1 MAKELL
7 SVTQLEVGFDTDNGL
22 ARVLDNV
29 NFEIMPGEIVGLV
42 GESGCGKTTLARA
55 ILGVLPRNSARI
67 SSGSIQFEGKDLLK
81 LSSAELATNIRG
93 KLITFIPQDPL
104 SSFNPVFTIGAQMM
118 ELMKWK
124 SPDRPPIKMFMRY
137 DKARKASDR
146 TRILDLLQTVQLPDP
161 EGILRKYP
169 HEVSGGQR
177 QRLMIAMALLPEPR
191 MIIADE
197 PTTALDVTIQA
208 QILELIKTLTKER
221 NLAVILI
228 THDMGVIS
236 ETTNR
241 VAVMKNGDLV
251 EIGPTKE
258 ILTKP
263 KEIYTKALV
272 SSVPP
277 TNKKIDRFK
286 IIEKE
291 NKTQGETN
299 IKILNRWTKKEII
312 DQDLVKVKNLS
323 KTFDDNFFTESTKN
337 SVMAVDDV
345 SFNIKEGESFGLVG
359 ESGSGKSTIA
369 KMIVNLY
376 SPSAGDIDFDNVC
389 ITKIKSNKEMM
400 KFRKQIQMIFQ
411 DPYSSLNGR
420 LKVRDIVS
428 EPIKLHNPLIS
439 KNDLDSYVFDLL
451 ESVELTQNSADRYPH
466 EFSGGQRQRIS
477 IARAL
482 ATQPR
487 LLVCDEPTSALDV
500 SIQAQI
506 LNLLKDLQEQLN
518 LTILFIS
525 HDLPVVRQMCDR
537 IGVLRDGKL
546 CEISDT
552 EDLFLKPQHDYTKEL
567 LHLMPKIES
576 IYN

>member
-1 MAKELL
+1 MSFLKINNL
-7 SVTQLEVGFDTDNGL
+7 SVDYEMRRETVY
-22 ARVLDNV
+22 AAKNV
-29 NFEIMPGEIVGLV
+29 NIDVNRGEILGLV
-42 GESGCGKTTLARA
+42 GESGSGKSTVGNA
-55 ILGVLPRNSARI
+55 IINLIDEPGKI
-67 SSGSIQFEGKDLLK
+67 SNGSIVLDGINITEDPENILKYRGKKIGLIFQDPQTSLNPILTIGEQLIETIQTHLNLNTDDARSKATNLLK
-81 LSSAELATNIRG
+81 EVGIKDAEIR
-93 KLITFIPQDPL
+93 
-104 SSFNPVFTIGAQMM
+104 FNN
-118 ELMKWK
+118 
-124 SPDRPPIKMFMRY
+124 
-137 DKARKASDR
+137 
-146 TRILDLLQTVQLPDP
+146 
-161 EGILRKYP
+161 YP
-169 HEVSGGQR
+169 HQFSGGMR
-177 QRLMIAMALLPEPR
+177 QRVVISLALCCEPELL
-191 MIIADE
+191 IADE
-197 PTTALDVTIQA
+197 PTTALDVSIQS
-208 QILELIKTLTKER
+208 QILDLIKRLTKER

-228 THDMGVIS
+228 THDMGVIA
-236 ETTNR
+236 ETTDR

-258 ILTKP
+258 VLTKP
-263 KEIYTKALV
+263 KEIYTRSLV

-277 TNKKIDRFK
+277 TNKKISRFK

-291 NKTQGETN
+291 NKSQSDTN
-299 IKILNRWTKKEII
+299 IKILNRWVKKEISNK
-312 DQDLVKVKNLS
+312 DLVQVKNLS
-323 KTFDDNFFTESTKN
+323 KTFDDSFFIESSKN
-337 SVMAVDDV
+337 SVMAVNDV
-345 SFNIKEGESFGLVG
+345 SFNIKEGQSFGLVG

-369 KMIVNLY
+369 KMIVNLFR
-376 SPSAGDIDFDNVC
+376 PSSGEIYFNDVC

-420 LKVRDIVS
+420 LKVKDIVS
-428 EPIKLHNPLIS
+428 EPIKLHNPSIS
-439 KNDLDSYVFDLL
+439 SIDLDNYINDLL
-451 ESVELTQNSADRYPH
+451 ESVELSRQSANRYPH

-537 IGVLRDGKL
+537 IAVLKNGKL
-546 CEISDT
+546 CEVALT
-552 EDLFLKPQHDYTKEL
+552 EDLFVKPTHNYTKEL
-567 LHLMPKIES
+567 LTLMPKIES

>member
-1 MAKELL
+1 MSFLKINNL
-7 SVTQLEVGFDTDNGL
+7 SVNYEMRRETVYAAKKVNI
-22 ARVLDNV
+22 NV
-29 NFEIMPGEIVGLV
+29 EKGEILGLV
-42 GESGCGKTTLARA
+42 GESGSGKSTVGNA
-55 ILGVLPRNSARI
+55 IINLIDEPGKI
-67 SSGSIQFEGKDLLK
+67 SGGSIILDGTNIYENPENILKLRGNKIGLIFQDPQTSLNPILTIGEQLIETIQTHLKLNKEEAKNKAINLLK
-81 LSSAELATNIRG
+81 EVG
-93 KLITFIPQDPL
+93 
-104 SSFNPVFTIGAQMM
+104 
-118 ELMKWK
+118 
-124 SPDRPPIKMFMRY
+124 IKDADVRF
-137 DKARKASDR
+137 DN
-146 TRILDLLQTVQLPDP
+146 
-161 EGILRKYP
+161 YP
-169 HEVSGGQR
+169 HQFSGGMR
-177 QRLMIAMALLPEPR
+177 QRVVISLALCCEPELL
-191 MIIADE
+191 IADE
-197 PTTALDVTIQA
+197 PTTALDVSIQS
-208 QILELIKTLTKER
+208 QILDLIKRLTKER

-258 ILTKP
+258 ILTNP

-277 TNKKIDRFK
+277 TNKKINRFK

-291 NKTQGETN
+291 NKTQSETN

-312 DQDLVKVKNLS
+312 DQDLVEVKNLS
-323 KTFDDNFFTESTKN
+323 KTFDDNFFTESSKN
-337 SVMAVDDV
+337 SVMAVDGV
-345 SFNIKEGESFGLVG
+345 SFSIKEGESFGLVG

-376 SPSAGDIDFDNVC
+376 SPSAGDINFDNVC
-389 ITKIKSNKEMM
+389 ITNITNNKEMM

-420 LKVRDIVS
+420 LKVKDIIS
-428 EPIKLHNPLIS
+428 EPIKLHNPSIS
-439 KNDLDSYVFDLL
+439 SQEIDSYIYDLL
-451 ESVELTQNSADRYPH
+451 ESVELTQQSAERYPH

-537 IGVLRDGKL
+537 IAVLKNGKI
-546 CEISDT
+546 CEISET
-552 EDLFLKPQHDYTKEL
+552 ENLFKKPSHEYTREL
-567 LHLMPKIES
+567 LTLMPKIES
-576 IYN
+576 IYS

>member
-1 MAKELL
+1 MSFLKIKNL
-7 SVTQLEVGFDTDNGL
+7 SVNYQMRKETVYAAKNINIEVNK
-22 ARVLDNV
+22 
-29 NFEIMPGEIVGLV
+29 GEILGLV
-42 GESGCGKTTLARA
+42 GESGSGKSTVGNA
-55 ILGVLPRNSARI
+55 IINLIDEPGKV
-67 SSGSIQFEGKDLLK
+67 SSGSILLGEINIHEDPKNIVKYRGKKIGLIFQDPQTSLNPILTIGEQLIETIQTHLTLTKDKAKERSISLLK
-81 LSSAELATNIRG
+81 EVG
-93 KLITFIPQDPL
+93 
-104 SSFNPVFTIGAQMM
+104 
-118 ELMKWK
+118 
-124 SPDRPPIKMFMRY
+124 IKDAAKRF
-137 DKARKASDR
+137 DD
-146 TRILDLLQTVQLPDP
+146 
-161 EGILRKYP
+161 YP
-169 HEVSGGQR
+169 HQFSGGMR
-177 QRLMIAMALLPEPR
+177 QRVVISLALCCEPELL
-191 MIIADE
+191 IADE
-197 PTTALDVTIQA
+197 PTTALDVSIQS
-208 QILELIKTLTKER
+208 QILDLIKKLTKER

-228 THDMGVIS
+228 THDMGVIA
-236 ETTNR
+236 ETANR
-241 VAVMKNGDLV
+241 VAVMKNGDVV
-251 EIGPTKE
+251 EIGITKE
-258 ILTKP
+258 ILTNP
-263 KEIYTKALV
+263 KKTYTKSLV

-277 TNKKIDRFK
+277 TNKKISRFV

-291 NKTQGETN
+291 NN
-299 IKILNRWTKKEII
+299 IDNKNNLKILNRWTKKEII
-312 DQDLVKVKNLS
+312 EQNLVQVKNLS
-323 KTFDDNFFTESTKN
+323 KSFDDNFFTESSKN
-337 SVMAVDDV
+337 SVMAVNDV
-345 SFNIKEGESFGLVG
+345 SFNIREGESFGLVG

-369 KMIVNLY
+369 KMIVNLFK
-376 SPSAGDIDFDNVC
+376 PSAGEFFFDNICV
-389 ITKIKSNKEMM
+389 TKIKQNSEMM

-451 ESVELTQNSADRYPH
+451 ESVELSQNSADRYPH

-477 IARAL
+477 IARSL

-546 CEISDT
+546 CEVSDT

-567 LHLMPKIES
+567 LRLMPKIES